1 MLKAIIYKEWL
12 KTRGVF
18 LIGLLLSVCMAGF
31 EILSMNRVGT
41 VKGVEHIWQS
51 MLMKDNMFVNH
62 LTFIPLAVGVGVGLA
77 QMLPEMVQ
85 KRFKLTLHL
94 PYSQNRMVLAML
106 AVGLAEIVAVSVVTS
121 VIVVVY
127 DMRILAPE
135 LVSRVV
141 LTMSPWFVAGV
152 VAYFFTAA
160 VCIEGCRVQKVV
172 FSLLGVGVV
181 SWLFAGDAPEAYNGV
196 LLLFVV
202 ASLSC
207 ALLVYRSVYRFKEG
221 LQD

>member
-1 MLKAIIYKEWL
+1 MLKAIVYKEWL

-41 VKGVEHIWQS
+41 VKGVEHIWQI

-160 VCIEGCRVQKVV
+160 VCIEGCRVQKVAL
-172 FSLLGVGVV
+172 SLL
-181 SWLFAGDAPEAYNGV
+181 
-196 LLLFVV
+196 LLHIKKFRN
-202 ASLSC
+202 
-207 ALLVYRSVYRFKEG
+207 RSFT
-221 LQD
+221 

>member
-41 VKGVEHIWQS
+41 VKGVEHIWQI

-106 AVGLAEIVAVSVVTS
+106 VVGLAEIVAVSVVTS

-127 DMRILAPE
+127 DMRVLAPE

-160 VCIEGCRVQKVV
+160 VCIEGCRVQKVTL
-172 FSLLGVGVV
+172 SSLGVGVV
-181 SWLFAGDAPEAYNGV
+181 SWLFAGDAAEAYNGV
-196 LLLFVV
+196 LLLFDV

>member
-41 VKGVEHIWQS
+41 VKGVEHIWQI

-85 KRFKLTLHL
+85 KRIKLTLHL

-127 DMRILAPE
+127 DMRVLAPE

-160 VCIEGCRVQKVV
+160 VWIEGCRVQQVAL
-172 FSLLGVGVV
+172 SLLEVGVV

>member
-41 VKGVEHIWQS
+41 VKGVEHIWQI

-160 VCIEGCRVQKVV
+160 VCMAL
-172 FSLLGVGVV
+172 SLLGVGVV

>member
-1 MLKAIIYKEWL
+1 MLKAIVYKEWL

-41 VKGVEHIWQS
+41 VKGVEHIWQI

-172 FSLLGVGVV
+172 LSLLGVGAV

>member
-41 VKGVEHIWQS
+41 VKGVEHIWQI

-160 VCIEGCRVQKVV
+160 VCI
-172 FSLLGVGVV
+172 
-181 SWLFAGDAPEAYNGV
+181 
-196 LLLFVV
+196 
-202 ASLSC
+202 
-207 ALLVYRSVYRFKEG
+207 
-221 LQD
+221 

>member
-41 VKGVEHIWQS
+41 VKGVEHIWQI

-160 VCIEGCRVQKVV
+160 VCIEGCRVQKVALL
-172 FSLLGVGVV
+172 LLGVGVV

>member
-1 MLKAIIYKEWL
+1 
-12 KTRGVF
+12 
-18 LIGLLLSVCMAGF
+18 
-31 EILSMNRVGT
+31 
-41 VKGVEHIWQS
+41 
-51 MLMKDNMFVNH
+51 
-62 LTFIPLAVGVGVGLA
+62 
-77 QMLPEMVQ
+77 
-85 KRFKLTLHL
+85 
-94 PYSQNRMVLAML
+94 MVLAML
-106 AVGLAEIVAVSVVTS
+106 AVGLAEIVVVSVVTS

-127 DMRILAPE
+127 DMRVLAPE

-152 VAYFFTAA
+152 VVYFFTAA
-160 VCIEGCRVQKVV
+160 VCIEGCRVQKVAL
-172 FSLLGVGVV
+172 SLLGVGVV

>member
-41 VKGVEHIWQS
+41 VKGVEHIWQI

-127 DMRILAPE
+127 DMRVLAPE

-160 VCIEGCRVQKVV
+160 VCIEASPEG
-172 FSLLGVGVV
+172 GVV
-181 SWLFAGDAPEAYNGV
+181 
-196 LLLFVV
+196 V
-202 ASLSC
+202 AWSRC
-207 ALLVYRSVYRFKEG
+207 RFMAFCRRCTGG
-221 LQD
+221 LQRRAAAVCRSLAVVCVACLSFGISV

>member
-1 MLKAIIYKEWL
+1 
-12 KTRGVF
+12 
-18 LIGLLLSVCMAGF
+18 
-31 EILSMNRVGT
+31 
-41 VKGVEHIWQS
+41 
-51 MLMKDNMFVNH
+51 
-62 LTFIPLAVGVGVGLA
+62 
-77 QMLPEMVQ
+77 
-85 KRFKLTLHL
+85 
-94 PYSQNRMVLAML
+94 
-106 AVGLAEIVAVSVVTS
+106 
-121 VIVVVY
+121 
-127 DMRILAPE
+127 MRILAPE

-160 VCIEGCRVQKVV
+160 VCIEGCRVQKVAL
-172 FSLLGVGVV
+172 SLLGVGVV

>member
-41 VKGVEHIWQS
+41 VKGVEHIWQI

-106 AVGLAEIVAVSVVTS
+106 AVGLAEIVAV
-121 VIVVVY
+121 Y

-160 VCIEGCRVQKVV
+160 VCIEGCRVQKVAL
-172 FSLLGVGVV
+172 SLLGVGVV

>member
-41 VKGVEHIWQS
+41 VKGVEHIWQI

-106 AVGLAEIVAVSVVTS
+106 AVGLAEIVAVSVVPSETWC
-121 VIVVVY
+121 
-127 DMRILAPE
+127 
-135 LVSRVV
+135 
-141 LTMSPWFVAGV
+141 T
-152 VAYFFTAA
+152 
-160 VCIEGCRVQKVV
+160 K
-172 FSLLGVGVV
+172 SLGTLIA
-181 SWLFAGDAPEAYNGV
+181 SNGI
-196 LLLFVV
+196 
-202 ASLSC
+202 SLSSFID
-207 ALLVYRSVYRFKEG
+207 AVKTTPSRRSRH
-221 LQD
+221 LPAT

>member
-41 VKGVEHIWQS
+41 VKGVEHIWQI

-160 VCIEGCRVQKVV
+160 VCIEGCRVQKEAL
-172 FSLLGVGVV
+172 SLLGVGVV
-181 SWLFAGDAPEAYNGV
+181 SWLFAGDAPESYNGV

-202 ASLSC
+202 ASLLC

>member
-41 VKGVEHIWQS
+41 VKGVEHIWQI

-106 AVGLAEIVAVSVVTS
+106 AVGLAEIVVVSVVTS

-127 DMRILAPE
+127 DMRVLAPE

-152 VAYFFTAA
+152 VAYFSPQRCVLKDAESRRWRCRCLESVSFHGFLPAMHRRPTTA
-160 VCIEGCRVQKVV
+160 CCCC
-172 FSLLGVGVV
+172 
-181 SWLFAGDAPEAYNGV
+181 
-196 LLLFVV
+196 
-202 ASLSC
+202 LS
-207 ALLVYRSVYRFKEG
+207 
-221 LQD
+221 

>member
-1 MLKAIIYKEWL
+1 M
-12 KTRGVF
+12 
-18 LIGLLLSVCMAGF
+18 IGLLLSVCMAGF

-41 VKGVEHIWQS
+41 VKGVEHIWQI

-160 VCIEGCRVQKVV
+160 VCIEGCRVQKVALP
-172 FSLLGVGVV
+172 LLGVGVV

>member
-41 VKGVEHIWQS
+41 VKGVEHIWQI

-127 DMRILAPE
+127 DMR
-135 LVSRVV
+135 V
-141 LTMSPWFVAGV
+141 LSPWFVAGV

-160 VCIEGCRVQKVV
+160 VCIEGCRVQKVAL
-172 FSLLGVGVV
+172 SLLGVGVV

-202 ASLSC
+202 ASLLC

>member
-1 MLKAIIYKEWL
+1 
-12 KTRGVF
+12 
-18 LIGLLLSVCMAGF
+18 
-31 EILSMNRVGT
+31 MNRVGT
-41 VKGVEHIWQS
+41 VKGVEHIWQI

-77 QMLPEMVQ
+77 QILPEMVQ

-160 VCIEGCRVQKVV
+160 VCIEGCRVQKVAL
-172 FSLLGVGVV
+172 SLLGVGVV

>member
-41 VKGVEHIWQS
+41 VKGVEHIWQI

-135 LVSRVV
+135 LV
-141 LTMSPWFVAGV
+141 
-152 VAYFFTAA
+152 AYFFTAA
-160 VCIEGCRVQKVV
+160 VCIEGCRVQKVAL
-172 FSLLGVGVV
+172 SLLGVGVV

>member
-41 VKGVEHIWQS
+41 VKGVEHIWQI

-160 VCIEGCRVQKVV
+160 GCIEGCRVQKVALS
-172 FSLLGVGVV
+172 FLGVGVV
-181 SWLFAGDAPEAYNGV
+181 SWLFAGDAPEAYSGV

>member
-41 VKGVEHIWQS
+41 VKGVEHIWQI

-62 LTFIPLAVGVGVGLA
+62 LTF
-77 QMLPEMVQ
+77 MPEMVQ

-160 VCIEGCRVQKVV
+160 VCIEGCRVQKVAL
-172 FSLLGVGVV
+172 SLLGVGVV